1 MTTNACVY
9 MRGGTQTLL
18 AGMQTSTATLE
29 INLEVSQK
37 LQIVL
42 PQDTA
47 LSLLSI

>member
-29 INLEVSQK
+29 TSLAVYQK
-37 LQIVL
+37 L
-42 PQDTA
+42 
-47 LSLLSI
+47 